1 MTQLILASSSVYRK
15 ALLER
20 LGLAFD
26 SASPNVDETYVEGE
40 TPAEMVMR
48 LAKDKAHALGNDN
61 PHALII
67 GSDQCAVLD
76 ETILGKPENFRTA
89 FNQLKQAVGRTVVF
103 HTGLCLLN
111 TQTGYYQLDNV
122 ESRVRFRL
130 LTDAQITCYL
140 EKEQP
145 YDCTGSFR
153 AEALGIALF
162 EHIQSDDPS
171 ALIGLPLIRLTAML
185 AQEGLDVLS

>member
-1 MTQLILASSSVYRK
+1 MRHLILASSSLYRQT
-15 ALLER
+15 LLKR
-20 LGLAFD
+20 LGLPFKSFAP
-26 SASPNVDETYVEGE
+26 AVDETRINGE
-40 TPAEMVMR
+40 LPGEMVMR
-48 LAKDKAHALGNDN
+48 LAKNKADALLGNN

-76 ETILGKPENFRTA
+76 ETILGKPGNFQNA
-89 FNQLKQAVGRTVVF
+89 FEQLKQAVGRTVVF

-111 TQTGYYQLDNV
+111 AQTSCYQLDNV

-130 LTDAQITCYL
+130 LTDTQITSYL

-145 YDCTGSFR
+145 YDCAGSFR

-162 EHIQSDDPS
+162 EHIHGDDPN
-171 ALIGLPLIRLTAML
+171 ALIGLPLIRLIAML
-185 AQEGLDVLS
+185 AQEGVDVLS